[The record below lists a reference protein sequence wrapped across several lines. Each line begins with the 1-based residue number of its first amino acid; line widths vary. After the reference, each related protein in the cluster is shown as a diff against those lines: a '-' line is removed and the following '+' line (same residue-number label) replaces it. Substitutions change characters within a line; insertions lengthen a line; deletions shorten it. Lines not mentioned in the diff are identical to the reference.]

1 MKEEL
6 KKFGLTENE
15 SKVYLALV
23 ELGED
28 TATPIKNK
36 TDLHTSRVYEALNS
50 LIEKGLVS
58 YFMKN
63 NVKQFKAQNPDV
75 MFDILDDKREQLL
88 NVIPQI
94 KALSSQK
101 KSSYSVSLYEGYKA
115 FKQLYDHLL
124 FKLTSKDELLV
135 LGAQQESQH
144 FLGVTF
150 FKQYTQRR
158 IQKKIKMRL
167 LFNHDAIETAKSY
180 SNLSYTKV
188 KILPKGVIVPT
199 AMDIY
204 PDKVS
209 ILLLRDKPLVF
220 HIDCKEVSDS
230 YKAYFEFLWDSAKEL

>member
-1 MKEEL
+1 MKDEL

-15 SKVYLALV
+15 AKVYLALV
-23 ELGED
+23 ELGEG

-63 NVKQFKAQNPDV
+63 NIKQFKAQNPDV

-88 NVIPQI
+88 NIIPQI
-94 KALSSQK
+94 KALQTKEQSN
-101 KSSYSVSLYEGYKA
+101 YSISLYEGYKA

-124 FKLTSKDELLV
+124 FKLTPKDEILV
-135 LGAQQESQH
+135 LGAQQESKH
-144 FLGVTF
+144 FLGFTF
-150 FKQYTQRR
+150 FKQYTLRR
-158 IQKKIKMRL
+158 IQKKVKVRL
-167 LFNHDAIETAKSY
+167 LFNHDALETAKTY
-180 SNLSYTKV
+180 SNMAYTKV
-188 KILPKGVIVPT
+188 KVLPPGVVFPT

-209 ILLLRDKPLVF
+209 ILLLKEKPLVF
-220 HIDCKEVSDS
+220 HIDCKDVADS
-230 YKAYFEFLWDSAKEL
+230 YKSYFEFLWGSAKEV